1 VTTRVLAVFGTR
13 PEAIKMAPVVL
24 RLQRDARFETRVC
37 VTAQHREMLDSVL
50 ELFDIEPHHD
60 LAIMSP
66 GQDLSDVTSRVL
78 LGMRGVLREE
88 SPDVVLVHGDTTTCF
103 ASAFAAFYA
112 GIPVGHVE
120 AGLRTGDLR
129 SPFPEEANRVLT
141 DRLASEFYAP
151 TERSRRNLLGEGI
164 ADESIHVTG
173 NTVIDALLWV
183 RERIATRTPASY
195 ARQLGPELAPLLEH
209 WCGPIVL
216 VTGHRRESFGQ
227 GFDEL
232 CSAIRDAARAHP
244 DWLFIYP
251 VHLNP
256 NVQAPARAI
265 LGATGNVALTAPL
278 DYEPFV
284 WLMNR
289 CDVLLTDSGG
299 IQEEGPALG
308 KPVLVM
314 RDVTERPEAL
324 EAGTVKLVGT
334 SRARILGALE
344 ALLLDREQYEAMA
357 HARNPFGDGRAAER
371 IADALHSRFAHD
383 DIGLAASA

>member
-1 VTTRVLAVFGTR
+1 MTTRVLAVFGTR

-24 RLQRDARFETRVC
+24 RLRRDARFETRVC

-50 ELFDIEPHHD
+50 ELFAIPPHHD
-60 LAIMSP
+60 LAVMSP

-78 LGMRGVLREE
+78 LGMRGVLKSER
-88 SPDVVLVHGDTTTCF
+88 PDIVLVHGDTTTCL

-129 SPFPEEANRVLT
+129 APFPEEANRVLT
-141 DRLASEFYAP
+141 DRIASEFYAP
-151 TERSRRNLLGEGI
+151 TDRARRNLIGEGV

-173 NTVIDALLWV
+173 NTGIDALLWV
-183 RERIATRTPASY
+183 RERIAARSPASY
-195 ARQLGPELAPLLEH
+195 ARQLGPEVVALLEH

-216 VTGHRRESFGQ
+216 VTGHRRESFGR

-232 CSAIRDAARAHP
+232 CGAIRDAARAHP
-244 DWLFIYP
+244 DWLFVYP

-265 LGATGNVALTAPL
+265 LGQSANVVLTAPL
-278 DYEPFV
+278 EYEPFV

-289 CDVLLTDSGG
+289 SDVLLTDSGG
-299 IQEEGPALG
+299 LQEEGPALG

-314 RDVTERPEAL
+314 REVTERPEAL
-324 EAGTVKLVGT
+324 EAGAVKLVGT
-334 SRARILGALE
+334 NRARIIGALE
-344 ALLLDREQYEAMA
+344 ELLLDRERYEAMA
-357 HARNPFGDGRAAER
+357 HARNPFGDGHAAER
-371 IADALHSRFAHD
+371 IAGALHARFQGGEL
-383 DIGLAASA
+383 GLAASA